1 MRLVIAVVAAMSLGA
16 CATTQDGNGNGSPA
30 RVAASGVKQY
40 CKESS
45 LASVGG
51 RHNCTWSTDKA
62 AACES
67 TTFTTIDARGYT
79 SPRSASKCAN
89 GSWLVEM
96 SPLS

>member
-1 MRLVIAVVAAMSLGA
+1 MKLVIAVVAAMSLGA
-16 CATTQDGNGNGSPA
+16 CATTQNGNGTGAA
-30 RVAASGVKQY
+30 RVAAPGVKQY

-67 TTFTTIDARGYT
+67 TTFTTIDAAGYT
-79 SPRSASKCAN
+79 SPRSSTKCAN
-89 GSWLVEM
+89 GAWLVEM
-96 SPLS
+96 SPLR